1 MSEVAPATPAIPAAP
16 AAPAP
21 EAPAEGETTPAQN
34 TAEQAPATA
43 PEGEK
48 PATDQDPEKQRGSR
62 RLERRLDKAYKRAAE
77 QQARADFLEK
87 QLSEYRAKATP
98 ASEPGTPKLE
108 SFDDIEKYAEAS

>member
-1 MSEVAPATPAIPAAP
+1 MSEAVPAPAVPAAP

-21 EAPAEGETTPAQN
+21 EAPAEGGTPAQN
-34 TAEQAPATA
+34 TAEQAPATS

-62 RLERRLDKAYKRAAE
+62 RFERKLDRAYKRAAE